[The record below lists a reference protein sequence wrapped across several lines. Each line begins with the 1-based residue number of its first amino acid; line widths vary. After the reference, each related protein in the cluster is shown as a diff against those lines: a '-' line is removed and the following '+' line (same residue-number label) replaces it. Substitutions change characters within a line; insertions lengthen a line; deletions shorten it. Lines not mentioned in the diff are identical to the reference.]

1 MQSSAKNLR
10 EPFPMR
16 QDINR
21 PLDTIPTHPII
32 GPDGKDKFPGFEIRS
47 VMPRLKFDTINNS
60 RACYLMGSMFFY
72 AVAVVLSVSVPEA
85 LHTKWKESEVS
96 ISPSALFQTAL
107 ETELDKTNRH
117 LVYWSTRAL
126 NAEKKLKMIENLIAA
141 KDKDVKKFLLF
152 ESDS

>member
-1 MQSSAKNLR
+1 
-10 EPFPMR
+10 
-16 QDINR
+16 
-21 PLDTIPTHPII
+21 
-32 GPDGKDKFPGFEIRS
+32 
-47 VMPRLKFDTINNS
+47 
-60 RACYLMGSMFFY
+60 MGSMFFY

-126 NAEKKLKMIENLIAA
+126 NAEKKLKMIENLITA